1 MEILSLEEEKRFAE
15 LCNMAFDFARNDECE
30 NLEIMIKAGLNVN
43 LKTQKGDTLLMLASY
58 NNSLKTA
65 QMLLENG
72 ARVDEKND
80 RGQTPLA
87 GVCFKG
93 HLQMCELLVKHGANI
108 NENNGLGMTPYTFA
122 IMFGRKEVAEFL
134 LNHSKKSLMKR
145 IALKILKILKN
156 DKKITKN
163 FDKK

>member
-1 MEILSLEEEKRFAE
+1 M
-15 LCNMAFDFARNDECE
+15 
-30 NLEIMIKAGLNVN
+30 
-43 LKTQKGDTLLMLASY
+43 
-58 NNSLKTA
+58 
-65 QMLLENG
+65 
-72 ARVDEKND
+72 
-80 RGQTPLA
+80 
-87 GVCFKG
+87 CFKG

-156 DKKITKN
+156 DKKIAKN